1 MSAKLL
7 TFAKEGHKYIF
18 RYSVGRE
25 NEIIDVLMQL
35 AEDDNSVLDWLDAAT
50 LSFHVTQYAANEC
63 ADALGPAKQT
73 EN

>member
-1 MSAKLL
+1 MSTKLL

-18 RYSVGRE
+18 RYSAGRE
-25 NEIIDVLMQL
+25 NEIIDVLMEL

-50 LSFHVTQYAANEC
+50 LSFHVTQYAASEC

-73 EN
+73 DT